1 MECVLFHTTALVDDY
16 YQIRTLI
23 DDGAACYAAINE
35 RLAQR
40 LKLPMVD
47 IDTRQIEGVIGGAT
61 AHLDKVTT
69 FTLDISGLKTTKAWA
84 YIVPNQSEDLIL
96 GRP

>member
-1 MECVLFHTTALVDDY
+1 
-16 YQIRTLI
+16 
-23 DDGAACYAAINE
+23 
-35 RLAQR
+35 
-40 LKLPMVD
+40 MVD
-47 IDTRQIEGVIGGAT
+47 IDVRQIEGVVEGAT

-69 FTLDISGLKTTKAWA
+69 FTLDIGGLKTTKVWA